1 MPNRVEKGANAEWL
15 FQEELLWLD
24 DAQSLYLSEVS
35 FVECGYLI
43 GALQS
48 GGGDNQVV
56 RTNHFAGGLQRRPDS
71 GMFIR
76 CLLRIG
82 NNRQGLQK
90 GVQVTLPRDLVR
102 SGCPFHSVPEFGNRN
117 CRDLKSIVGTGRHPI
132 LDVESALPAPNHH
145 VRAENYLHLSP

>member
-1 MPNRVEKGANAEWL
+1 MINH
-15 FQEELLWLD
+15 EELLWLD

-43 GALQS
+43 AALQS
-48 GGGDNQVV
+48 GGGNNQVV

-71 GMFIR
+71 CMFIR

-82 NNRQGLQK
+82 NDRQGLQK

-102 SGCPFHSVPEFGNRN
+102 SGCPFDSMPEFGT
-117 CRDLKSIVGTGRHPI
+117 KG
-132 LDVESALPAPNHH
+132 AL
-145 VRAENYLHLSP
+145 LT